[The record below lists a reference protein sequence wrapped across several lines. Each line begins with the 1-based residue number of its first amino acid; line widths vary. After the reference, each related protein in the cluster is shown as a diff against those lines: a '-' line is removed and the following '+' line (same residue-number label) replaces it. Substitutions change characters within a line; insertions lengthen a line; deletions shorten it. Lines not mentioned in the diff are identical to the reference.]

1 MRRLDD
7 FGDRYGP
14 WALVCGASSG
24 IGRELALEIARLGVH
39 AFLVGRSRDRL
50 EETAE
55 AIRASG
61 RQARVVVADLADPDA
76 TAAVAAATR
85 GHVVGLLALA
95 AGYGEGGAFL
105 DSNAAGQRA
114 MIEVNC
120 TSVVAMTRHY
130 APAMVSRKRGG
141 IIMMGSLLGFQGNP
155 YTANYAAT
163 KGYVQS
169 FGEALA
175 VELAET
181 GVDVLVSAPGPVAT
195 RFGERAGMRLDR
207 AMKATEVARATL
219 RALGHSHGV
228 QPGMLTKFL
237 RGSLMFLP
245 RAARV
250 RVMGRVIKG
259 MLRA

>member
-61 RQARVVVADLADPDA
+61 RQARVVVADLA
-76 TAAVAAATR
+76 
-85 GHVVGLLALA
+85 
-95 AGYGEGGAFL
+95 EGGAFL

-163 KGYVQS
+163 KAYVQS